1 MRQKKVF
8 FRIRKKAP
16 KRYLIEERHTF
27 MFFWRFYSK
36 GSIRLKI
43 PKYYVSPQ
51 HAEKAINQACA
62 KKGYQPF
69 ILSIG

>member
-1 MRQKKVF
+1 MRKRKVF
-8 FRIRKKAP
+8 FRIRKIAP

-27 MFFWRFYSK
+27 MFFWRFYTK
-36 GSIRLKI
+36 GSIKFKI
-43 PKYYVSPQ
+43 PKYYISPK
-51 HAEKAINQACA
+51 HAETAIHQACA